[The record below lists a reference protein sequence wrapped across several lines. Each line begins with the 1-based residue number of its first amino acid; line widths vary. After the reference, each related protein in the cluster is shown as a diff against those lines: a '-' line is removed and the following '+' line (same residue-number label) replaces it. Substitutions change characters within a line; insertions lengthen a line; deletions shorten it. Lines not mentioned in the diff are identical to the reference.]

1 MKLQIVRYEER
12 HIPAVKRLN
21 ERLAAG
27 GETWTFP
34 ERITSRW
41 LPDTPGEELVEQ
53 YFVAEE
59 GDEVRGGYLL
69 KWQPF
74 WIEGRIEQVCTLY
87 LPLSEGIVNQH
98 YKLLGLTVIRDALT
112 RNPRAF
118 CLGMGGAKRSL
129 PQTLKLLGWQVHDVP
144 FFFLPLRARP
154 FLRNLQ
160 PVQKKPWLRLGA
172 GIAAVTGSAG
182 LGLAVMKALKRAPT
196 AARRD
201 TTFAVVESFDA
212 WADDIWEKAKAQY
225 SLCADRQRAHQNRIY
240 QPGGESIR
248 VVVRHQSEIVGWF
261 VARCRLMSGHKYF
274 GNMRVGS
281 MIDALAI
288 PGHEVRLA
296 WAARQFLDERGA
308 DIIVCNMQ
316 HSEWCAALMQAG
328 FFKGPSNF
336 ALATSPKLS
345 ALLDPFAERISH
357 AQFMRGDGEGPTHL

>member
-27 GETWTFP
+27 DATWTFP

-41 LPDTPGEELVEQ
+41 LPDTPGEELVEH

-59 GDEVRGGYLL
+59 GDEVRGGYIL

-74 WIEGRIEQVCTLY
+74 WIEGRVEQVCTLY
-87 LPLSEGIVNQH
+87 LPLSEGIVNQR
-98 YKLLGLTVIRDALT
+98 YKLLGLNVIRDALT
-112 RNPRAF
+112 RNPRVF
-118 CLGMGGAKRSL
+118 CLGMGGSERAL

-144 FFFLPLRARP
+144 FFFLPLRARS
-154 FLRNLQ
+154 FLSNLQ
-160 PVQKKPWLRLGA
+160 PVQRKFWLRLGA
-172 GIAAVTGSAG
+172 GIVAMTGVADM
-182 LGLAVMKALKRAPT
+182 GLAIVKAWKRAPSS
-196 AARRD
+196 ARRG
-201 TTFAVVESFDA
+201 TIFAVVESFDE
-212 WADDIWEKAKAQY
+212 WADDIWEKAKARY
-225 SLCADRQRAHQNRIY
+225 SLCADRQRAHLNRIY
-240 QPGGESIR
+240 QPGGENIR
-248 VVVRHQSEIVGWF
+248 VVVRCQTEIVGWF
-261 VARCRLMSGHKYF
+261 VARSRLMRGHKYF

-281 MIDALAI
+281 VIDALAI
-288 PGHEVRLA
+288 PGHETRVA
-296 WAARQFLDERGA
+296 WAARHFLDQRGA

-316 HSEWCAALMQAG
+316 HREWCAALVQAG

-345 ALLDPFAERISH
+345 ALLDPFAERISR